1 MVTHPK
7 VVALV
12 PAWQAADFIA
22 ETLASL
28 AAQTWPNLE
37 ILIAVDQSSDTTA
50 DLCRTFAAA
59 HPNVRV
65 HEHPVRL
72 GWVGNSNWLLHEARG
87 DYLFFAF
94 HDDVLAPTYVEV
106 LAEALRARPEAIL
119 TFSDME
125 TTLQDGRVAL
135 STTYTALEGLS
146 SPVDRGRTLLWRIGD
161 WWTPNRGLFR
171 SEAARRIGGLKRHRA
186 GEFAADWPWLFHMSL
201 LGPMVRVP
209 QLLCFK
215 RYQAQSLSP
224 SWRYTPRNYLAAL
237 ASCARELAG
246 APLTTREIWALRL
259 SVWSVRLLL
268 LGHVVLQELTG
279 RARQWMRRSLRRA
292 GRDTAAAG

>member
-1 MVTHPK
+1 VVTHPK

-37 ILIAVDQSSDTTA
+37 ILIAVDQSSDDTA
-50 DLCRTFAAA
+50 ERCRAFAAA
-59 HPNVRV
+59 HANVRV
-65 HEHPVRL
+65 HEHTVRH
-72 GWVGNSNWLLHEARG
+72 GWVGNVNWLLHEARG

-94 HDDVLAPTYVEV
+94 HDDVLAPTYVEA
-106 LAEALRARPEAIL
+106 LAEALRARPDAIL
-119 TFSDME
+119 AFSDLE
-125 TTLQDGRVAL
+125 NVHLDGRVDR
-135 STTYTALEGLS
+135 SIYTTLEGLS
-146 SPVDRGRTLLWRIGD
+146 SPVDRGRKLLWRIGD

-186 GEFAADWPWLFHMSL
+186 GEFSADWPWLFHMSL
-201 LGPMVRVP
+201 LGHVVRVP

-215 RYQAQSLSP
+215 RYKVRSLSQ
-224 SWRYTPRNYLAAL
+224 SWRYAPREYLAAL

-246 APLTTREIWALRL
+246 APLTPREKWALRL
-259 SVWSVRLLL
+259 SVWSVRRHLLR
-268 LGHVVLQELTG
+268 HVVQELAD
-279 RARQWMRRSLRRA
+279 RATRRMRRLRRRA
-292 GRDTAAAG
+292 DEGTAAAG